1 MCRQKAP
8 AGGAEAS
15 GNEPETWGHISSHAR
30 PHGSSVVVLSAMAN
44 HEMFPVGIGGKIE
57 KTG

>member
-1 MCRQKAP
+1 MGQRLQGMNQK
-8 AGGAEAS
+8 
-15 GNEPETWGHISSHAR
+15 TWEHISSHAR
-30 PHGSSVVVLSAMAN
+30 PHKSSVVVLSAMAN